1 MPLFREKQLK
11 LKHLELD
18 RPFDLVL
25 KVRDFQFPYEK
36 GVKDEALAPEKK
48 LANQV

>member
-1 MPLFREKQLK
+1 ME
-11 LKHLELD
+11 LEHN

-25 KVRDFQFPYEK
+25 KVRDFQLNYEK
-36 GVKDEALAPEKK
+36 GVKDEALAPENK